1 LRKYD
6 FSGANSAPGGNSN
19 TARFEKQVTQWPALA
34 LPCREFRR
42 RRLLVFTRFTRRLRS
57 WQQDRAMIRKL
68 AVLDDRLLADMGIT
82 RRDIERFVSDRAN

>member
-1 LRKYD
+1 
-6 FSGANSAPGGNSN
+6 
-19 TARFEKQVTQWPALA
+19 
-34 LPCREFRR
+34 
-42 RRLLVFTRFTRRLRS
+42 VFTRFTRRLRS